1 MSVRTHSRWRRIL
14 SRIPLRAALAC
25 VKPIA
30 LFDHRLYMRA
40 LLPLLRR
47 AGVTLAGAPRYVSPS
62 VFFDASDL
70 HLIASI

>member
-30 LFDHRLYMRA
+30 LVDHRLYMRA
-40 LLPLLRR
+40 LLLPLRLTGVKVNAEPRCISPR
-47 AGVTLAGAPRYVSPS
+47 AI
-62 VFFDASDL
+62 FDYF
-70 HLIASI
+70 HRV